1 MKIRI
6 SLTALTVVLGAY
18 LAPVHASIPSS
29 EGMESKTAEQ
39 ADVQLPYRNPA
50 LSPEERARD
59 LCARLTLEEKTLLM
73 MHTSPAIE
81 RLGIPA
87 FNWWNEALHGV
98 GRNGTATVFPITM
111 GMAASFDDQL
121 LQRVYNAV
129 SDEARAKNNQAKR
142 EGTQGKLY
150 HNLSFWTPNINIF
163 RDPRWGRGQETYGED
178 PYLTSRMGVSVVKG
192 LQGPEG
198 HRYSK
203 LLACAKHF
211 AVHSGPE
218 WNRHSFNAENIS
230 LRDLYETYLP
240 AFKALVQEA
249 NVSEVMCAYNRFE
262 GDPCCGSNRL
272 LTQILRNE
280 WGYKGLVTSDCGAV
294 SDFWNGHQYSPD
306 KKSATS
312 QAVRSGT
319 DLECGDSY
327 GNLIDGVKT
336 GLIKESEIDVSLQR
350 LLSARFRLGD
360 LDPAEWVEWS
370 HLDQKDI
377 CTPEHKWLALQMAR
391 ESMTLLQNRGN
402 ILPLSRGMEGLAV
415 MGPNANDSTMQWGNY
430 NGFPQHTITA
440 LEGIR
445 RYVPNLRYIAWNKDV
460 NAQVAQVGDAQTVIF
475 VGGIS
480 PQLEGEEM
488 EVSEPGFKGGDRTM
502 IEIPQ
507 AQRDIIAALRQAG
520 KRVILVTCSGS
531 ALGLVPEAENADAI
545 LQAWYGGESGGQ
557 ALAETLFGDNNP
569 AGKLPV
575 TFYRDVDQ
583 LPDYQD
589 YNMKGHTYRY
599 FQGEALFPFGFGL
612 SYTTFRLGKP
622 SYEEGKIR
630 VRVSNK
636 GKMDGTEIVQ
646 VYLRRMDDQ
655 DGPIK
660 ALRAFKR
667 VDVKAG
673 ESVSALINL
682 PRQNFEW
689 WDATTNT
696 MRVLPGK
703 FEVYVGTSSRAED
716 CQKLIVDFK

>member
-1 MKIRI
+1 MKIR
-6 SLTALTVVLGAY
+6 TALATLLAFSGLLNGNVYAQTTSPASTTFLGAT
-18 LAPVHASIPSS
+18 ASMPF
-29 EGMESKTAEQ
+29 
-39 ADVQLPYRNPA
+39 RNPA
-50 LSPEERARD
+50 LSYEERAAD
-59 LCARLTLEEKTLLM
+59 LCSRLTLEEKTALM
-73 MHTSPAIE
+73 KHTSPAIE

-111 GMAASFDDQL
+111 GMAASFDDHL
-121 LQRVYNAV
+121 LERVYNAV
-129 SDEARAKNNQAKR
+129 CDEARAKNNQAR
-142 EGTQGKLY
+142 AEGTQGELY

-262 GDPCCGSNRL
+262 GDPCCGNNRL

-280 WGYKGLVTSDCGAV
+280 WGFKGLVTSDCWAV
-294 SDFWNGHQYSPD
+294 SDFWEGHQYSPS
-306 KKSATS
+306 KASATS

-319 DLECGDSY
+319 DLECGNSY
-327 GNLIDGVKT
+327 QNLIDGVKQGMIT
-336 GLIKESEIDVSLQR
+336 EEEIDVSLKR
-350 LLSARFRLGD
+350 LLAARFRLGD
-360 LDPAEWVEWS
+360 LDPAEWVEWTRIS
-370 HLDQKDI
+370 DDVI
-377 CTPEHKWLALQMAR
+377 CCQEHKWLALQMAR
-391 ESMTLLQNRGN
+391 ESMTLLQNKGN
-402 ILPLSRGMEGLAV
+402 ILPLRKDIQRLAV
-415 MGPNANDSTMQWGNY
+415 MGPNANDSIMQWGNY

-445 RYVPNLRYIAWNKDV
+445 QVVPDLKYVAWSKDV
-460 NAQVAQVGDAQTVIF
+460 NAQVSAVADAETIIF

-488 EVSEPGFKGGDRTM
+488 KVDEPGFKGGDRTM
-502 IEIPQ
+502 IELPQ
-507 AQRDIIAALRQAG
+507 AQRDVMTALHQAG
-520 KRVILVTCSGS
+520 KKVIFVSCSGS
-531 ALGLVPEAENADAI
+531 ALGLVPETETVDAI
-545 LQAWYGGESGGQ
+545 LQAWYGGESGGK

-575 TFYRDVDQ
+575 TFYQNVDQ

-589 YNMKGHTYRY
+589 YNMEGHTYRY
-599 FQGEALFPFGFGL
+599 FRGEPLYPFGFGL

-622 SYEEGKIR
+622 AYENGKIR
-630 VRVSNK
+630 LTVANK
-636 GKMDGTEIVQ
+636 GKVDGTEIVQ
-646 VYLRRMDDQ
+646 VYLHRVGDEE
-655 DGPIK
+655 GPIK
-660 ALRAFKR
+660 TLRGFKR
-667 VDVKAG
+667 VEIPAG
-673 ESVSALINL
+673 KKVTTLINL
-682 PRQNFEW
+682 PRESFEW
-689 WDATTNT
+689 WDTQSNS
-696 MRVLPGK
+696 MRVLPG
-703 FEVYVGTSSRAED
+703 EYDVYVGTSSRTED
-716 CQKLIVDFK
+716 CQVIRVVI

>member
-1 MKIRI
+1 M
-6 SLTALTVVLGAY
+6 
-18 LAPVHASIPSS
+18 
-29 EGMESKTAEQ
+29 
-39 ADVQLPYRNPA
+39 PYRNPA

-59 LCARLTLEEKTLLM
+59 LCSRLTLEEKTALM

-129 SDEARAKNNQAKR
+129 SDEARAKNNQARR
-142 EGTQGKLY
+142 EGTVGESY

-249 NVSEVMCAYNRFE
+249 NVSEVMCAYNRLE
-262 GDPCCGSNRL
+262 GDPCCGNNRL
-272 LTQILRNE
+272 LTQILRKE
-280 WGYKGLVTSDCGAV
+280 WGYQGLVTSDCWAV

-327 GNLIDGVKT
+327 GNLVDGVRA
-336 GLIKESEIDVSLQR
+336 GLISEEEIDVSLQR
-350 LLSARFRLGD
+350 LLAARFRLGD

-370 HLDQKDI
+370 RLDQKDI

-402 ILPLSRGMEGLAV
+402 ILPLSRGMESLAV
-415 MGPNANDSTMQWGNY
+415 MGPNANDSVMQWGNY

-445 RYVPNLRYIAWNKDV
+445 RYVPALRYVAWSKDV

-507 AQRDIIAALRQAG
+507 AQRDVIAALHRAG

-531 ALGLVPEAENADAI
+531 ALGLVPESENADAI

-557 ALAETLFGDNNP
+557 ALAETLFGDCNP

-583 LPDYQD
+583 LPDYED

-599 FQGEALFPFGFGL
+599 FQGEPLFPFGYGL

-622 SYEEGKIR
+622 SYQDGKIR
-630 VRVSNK
+630 LSVSNR
-636 GKMDGTEIVQ
+636 GKKDGTEIVQ
-646 VYLRRMDDQ
+646 VYLRRVDDTE
-655 DGPIK
+655 GPIK

-673 ESVSALINL
+673 QKVNTIIDL
-682 PRQNFEW
+682 PRERFEW
-689 WDATTNT
+689 WDASTNT
-696 MRVLPGK
+696 MRILPGK
-703 FEVYVGTSSRAED
+703 FEVYVGSSSRAQD
-716 CQKLIVDFK
+716 CQQIIVDIN